1 MKNAKVQF
9 ADLKNLGKALCL
21 PLGMFLIVELVCR
34 ISISRN
40 LFETS
45 IDITNFFKSCGVTII
60 SAYALSINMSSGRMD
75 LSLGAQKMVG
85 CLIGGNIAL
94 QLGLGPWGTLL
105 FSVLF
110 GILAGLVVGAI
121 FISIR
126 MPAMVLGIGMAL
138 VFEALSVAFANEGFQ
153 LYGQSNMGLLG
164 NAWFISL
171 FALICMIFMILLMQH
186 SKFGYHYSAI
196 RGSQRVAI
204 SSGINVFGNALICYA
219 ICGGMIS
226 LAGVLETGYLGY
238 FLPALNMSSTTIAFS
253 GFVPVFLA
261 MTLQR
266 YCHLTIAIPIS
277 VVTFRFLSM
286 GISLFRLPAAASSVI
301 TMGILLLFLIATGQF
316 NRNKA
321 KKALQKRGEEAAV
334 LRSAV

>member
-1 MKNAKVQF
+1 MNNSKVQLTE
-9 ADLKNLGKALCL
+9 LKNLGKALLL
-21 PLGMFLIVELVCR
+21 PLGMFLIVEIVCR
-34 ISISRN
+34 ITIGRN
-40 LFETS
+40 LFETP
-45 IDITNFFKSCGVTII
+45 IDISNFFKSCGVTII
-60 SAYALSINMSSGRMD
+60 SAYALSINMTSGRMD

-85 CLIGGNIAL
+85 CLIGGNLAL

-110 GILAGLVVGAI
+110 GTLAGLVVGAI
-121 FISIR
+121 FITIR

-138 VFEALSVAFANEGFQ
+138 VFEAISVGFANEGFQ

-164 NAWFISL
+164 NVWFISL
-171 FALICMIFMILLMQH
+171 LAIACMVFMMLLMQR
-186 SKFGYHYSAI
+186 SKFGYHYNAI

-204 SSGINVFGNALICYA
+204 SSGINVFGNALVCYA

-226 LAGVLETGYLGY
+226 LAGVLETGYMGY

-266 YCHLTIAIPIS
+266 YCHLTVAIPIS
-277 VVTFRFLSM
+277 VITFRFLSM
-286 GISLFRLPAAASSVI
+286 GINLFRLPSAASSVI
-301 TMGILLLFLIATGQF
+301 TMGLLLAFLIATGMF

-321 KKALQKRGEEAAV
+321 KKALQKRGKEAAA
-334 LRSAV
+334 LRAAS

>member
-1 MKNAKVQF
+1 MNNSKVQF
-9 ADLKNLGKALCL
+9 TKLKNLGKALLL
-21 PLGMFLIVELVCR
+21 PLGMFFIVELVCK
-34 ISISRN
+34 ITISRQ

-45 IDITNFFKSCGVTII
+45 IDVTNFFRSCGVTII

-85 CLIGGNIAL
+85 CMIGGNIAL

-121 FISIR
+121 FISMR

-138 VFEALSVAFANEGFQ
+138 VFEAISVSCANEGFQ
-153 LYGQSNMGLLG
+153 LYGQSNMGILG
-164 NAWFISL
+164 NVRFVSVI
-171 FALICMIFMILLMQH
+171 ALACMIFMILLMQH
-186 SKFGYHYSAI
+186 SKFGYHYNAI

-204 SSGINVFGNALICYA
+204 SSGINIFGNALVCYA

-226 LAGVLETGYLGY
+226 LAGVLETGYTGY
-238 FLPALNMSSTTIAFS
+238 FAPALNMSSTAIAFS

-266 YCHLTIAIPIS
+266 FCHLTVAIPIS
-277 VVTFRFLSM
+277 VITFRFLSM
-286 GISLFRLPAAASSVI
+286 GINLFKLPSAASSVI
-301 TMGILLLFLIATGQF
+301 TMSILLVFLIATGQL
-316 NRNKA
+316 NRNKV
-321 KKALQKRGEEAAV
+321 KKALQKRGEEATALGSV
-334 LRSAV
+334 S